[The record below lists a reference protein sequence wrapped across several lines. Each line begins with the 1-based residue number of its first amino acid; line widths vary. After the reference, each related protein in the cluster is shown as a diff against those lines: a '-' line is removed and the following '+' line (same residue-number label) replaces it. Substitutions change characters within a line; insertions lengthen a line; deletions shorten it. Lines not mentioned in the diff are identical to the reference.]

1 MEKKLKAKIIIF
13 SITLTMLVSFFS
25 LTVYALISQSLNVKA
40 EIIITDE
47 GQAKSII
54 NVYEALGKNDNSSYI
69 SLQEEPV
76 FSLAVTKSRNED
88 NAKGEFKLKPV
99 FGGENKYRYYMIK
112 IAIQNVSTVPISY
125 SAGILNELGEEFVF
139 TSQLELKYFENK
151 NDYFSLQEISKI
163 EGKIEVNETI
173 EKYIVLTI
181 KEGLSF
187 PDLIKTSPHAFYLNI
202 KVVADEN

>member
-1 MEKKLKAKIIIF
+1 MEKKLKAKIIIL

-54 NVYEALGKNDNSSYI
+54 NVYEVLGKNDNSSYI

>member
-1 MEKKLKAKIIIF
+1 
-13 SITLTMLVSFFS
+13 MLVSFFS

-151 NDYFSLQEISKI
+151 N
-163 EGKIEVNETI
+163 
-173 EKYIVLTI
+173 
-181 KEGLSF
+181 
-187 PDLIKTSPHAFYLNI
+187 
-202 KVVADEN
+202 